1 MYALVKEA
9 NFQVSKD
16 IFPTEAWELMS
27 TSRKGEDVVI
37 IDVST
42 LLEYKALHLEGA
54 INVNLISRFFKSRLD
69 VMDKQKTYVVYCK
82 LGGRSKIAQ
91 KLMKQLGF
99 QTVYN
104 IVSGTILWKEEGL
117 PFASGTDGVNKFSF
131 CPFLIS
137 IIAFKKIKKFCITYY
152 RASVKR
158 KTSPLPPG
166 RSVKYR
172 HRSKGG
178 DIYVRYRILQF
189 LFLVDISSYDDSHV
203 LFYVVFHDERTK
215 GLDDVRVWFLRQR
228 QTSCQP
234 FRFCNG
240 YNR

>member
-82 LGGRSKIAQ
+82 LGGEA
-91 KLMKQLGF
+91 KLPK
-99 QTVYN
+99 
-104 IVSGTILWKEEGL
+104 S
-117 PFASGTDGVNKFSF
+117 
-131 CPFLIS
+131 
-137 IIAFKKIKKFCITYY
+137 
-152 RASVKR
+152 
-158 KTSPLPPG
+158 
-166 RSVKYR
+166 
-172 HRSKGG
+172 
-178 DIYVRYRILQF
+178 
-189 LFLVDISSYDDSHV
+189 
-203 LFYVVFHDERTK
+203 
-215 GLDDVRVWFLRQR
+215 
-228 QTSCQP
+228 
-234 FRFCNG
+234 
-240 YNR
+240 